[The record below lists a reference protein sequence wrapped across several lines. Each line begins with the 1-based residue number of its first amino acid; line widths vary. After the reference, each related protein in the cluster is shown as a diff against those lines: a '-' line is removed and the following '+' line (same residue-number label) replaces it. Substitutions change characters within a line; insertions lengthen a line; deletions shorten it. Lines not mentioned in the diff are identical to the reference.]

1 MIILFRNHGLRE
13 LDFSFADGFVVSQ
26 DLLIG

>member
-1 MIILFRNHGLRE
+1 MIILFRNNGLRE
-13 LDFSFADGFVVSQ
+13 PDFSFADVFVVSQ